1 MKKSFT
7 KIIAGVTLAG
17 SLFAIPAFA
26 AGGNGAGTGNG
37 NAARQEQG
45 IRLNLR
51 DGSGENFIDED
62 NDGVCDLSGSG
73 MRQRGANRSEGK
85 GSRQGSGSGMMNQ
98 DGTGSAYVDADG
110 DGVCDNR

>member
-37 NAARQEQG
+37 NAARQEQVKVMLQLFP
-45 IRLNLR
+45 RLKLL
-51 DGSGENFIDED
+51 IH
-62 NDGVCDLSGSG
+62 
-73 MRQRGANRSEGK
+73 
-85 GSRQGSGSGMMNQ
+85 
-98 DGTGSAYVDADG
+98 YPI
-110 DGVCDNR
+110 